1 MTLTLAPS
9 APHAPLAPFEP
20 FAEHPFPAHSAGPAG
35 EAELDYRRC
44 QWCHSASAAS
54 CLLCPVCGSADL
66 SPARACGQ
74 GTVQRLLRP
83 TRRGPHLGRPYL
95 IVLDEGFTVQATVLG
110 GLPGAVPIGARV
122 HLVTSEEGGR
132 TLTFRLAPR
141 P

>member
-9 APHAPLAPFEP
+9 APLAPQHFTP
-20 FAEHPFPAHSAGPAG
+20 FPQQPFPAPAFPAQPG

-44 QWCHSASAAS
+44 RWCHSASSAA

-66 SPARACGQ
+66 TPARACGQ

-83 TRRGPHLGRPYL
+83 TRRGPQPGRAYL
-95 IVLDEGFTVQATVLG
+95 IVLDEGFTVQAAVLG

-132 TLTFRLAPR
+132 VLTFRLAPR
-141 P
+141 S

>member
-9 APHAPLAPFEP
+9 APLAPQRFT
-20 FAEHPFPAHSAGPAG
+20 PFPDQHFPAPALPAQPA

-44 QWCHSASAAS
+44 HWCRSASSAA

-66 SPARACGQ
+66 APARADGR

-83 TRRGPHLGRPYL
+83 TRRGPHLGRAYL
-95 IVLDEGFTVQATVLG
+95 IVLDEGFTVQAAVLG

-122 HLVTSEEGGR
+122 HLATCEEGGR
-132 TLTFRLAPR
+132 VLTFRLAPR
-141 P
+141 T